1 MKYIESQYNKT
12 FAYHSF
18 RIKYEP
24 PEGSMM
30 IDVSTVH
37 ALELI
42 QNMHDPK
49 SKHCLFGLLNEAQT
63 PMGARFLRSNIL
75 QPATE
80 VEALEHRYDALTEL
94 TSREEMFFG
103 VRQGQEAA
111 RVYNARSDLSQHSKN
126 LLMSTGC

>member
-1 MKYIESQYNKT
+1 MLTVRQALKFIEHQYSRT
-12 FAYHSF
+12 FAYHTL

-30 IDVSTVH
+30 IDMSTIH

-42 QNMHDPK
+42 QNIQDPK

-75 QPATE
+75 QPMTDA
-80 VEALEHRYDALTEL
+80 EALKHRYDALEEL
-94 TSREEMFFG
+94 TTREEMFFG
-103 VRQGQEAA
+103 VRLGLHHHFQ
-111 RVYNARSDLSQHSKN
+111 SMLSS
-126 LLMSTGC
+126 C

>member
-12 FAYHSF
+12 FAYHSL
-18 RIKYEP
+18 RIEYEP

-30 IDVSTVH
+30 IDVSTIH

-49 SKHCLFGLLNEAQT
+49 STHCLFGLLNESQT

-75 QPATE
+75 QPITE
-80 VEALEHRYDALTEL
+80 VEGLEHRYDALTEL
-94 TSREEMFFG
+94 TSREEIFFG
-103 VRQGQEAA
+103 VRQGQEIA
-111 RVYNARSDLSQHSKN
+111 RVSYVCSDLSQLSKT
-126 LLMSTGC
+126 LSMSTGF